1 MRVFSWTKCWS
12 ESVVITKEVSACRH
26 LLPCVFSWMCVSFC
40 VGECACVSN
49 KSTELFLSP
58 VDYFNRNA
66 SLWHLCQLIGGK
78 WLTVNLS
85 RLQRYCCAGRTQ
97 HLFSPPEL
105 HTKALQWNC
114 EWQIASTPCHFTQ
127 SHIHALR
134 RTRPFTVGLIT

>member
-1 MRVFSWTKCWS
+1 MKDVGANRHFLLCIFSGMW
-12 ESVVITKEVSACRH
+12 VS
-26 LLPCVFSWMCVSFC
+26 LC
-40 VGECACVSN
+40 VGESACVSN

-58 VDYFNRNA
+58 VDYFNGNV

-85 RLQRYCCAGRTQ
+85 RLQRYCCTGRTQ
-97 HLFSPPEL
+97 HLFYEP

-114 EWQIASTPCHFTQ
+114 EWQIVNTPCHFTQ

-134 RTRPFTVGLIT
+134 CTRTFTVGLITYTNFIELVCSN